1 MKRNYAW
8 RECYLDAV
16 YETDPNLRLG
26 RIYEAIAAFEKRRL
40 SPVET
45 EEELRQLTKAEE
57 GIQTLIAETG
67 LKLV

>member
-16 YETDPNLRLG
+16 SETDPNLRLG

-40 SPVET
+40 SPVEA

-57 GIQTLIAETG
+57 GIQTLIAEIG

>member
-16 YETDPNLRLG
+16 SETDPNLSLG

-40 SPVET
+40 SPVEA

-57 GIQTLIAETG
+57 GIQSLIAEIG

>member
-16 YETDPNLRLG
+16 SETDPNLRLG